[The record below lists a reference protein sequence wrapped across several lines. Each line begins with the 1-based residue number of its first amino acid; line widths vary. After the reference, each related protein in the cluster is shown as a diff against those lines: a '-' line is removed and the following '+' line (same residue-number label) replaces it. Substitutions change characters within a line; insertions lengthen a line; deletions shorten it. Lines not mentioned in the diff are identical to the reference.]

1 MNSTKNKKEEK
12 SLQMLSYTEVE
23 KKKKNEHDYFRYVQW
38 DCNLLKFVT
47 KTKMTK
53 T

>member
-23 KKKKNEHDYFRYVQW
+23 KKKKTNMIILDMFNEIAIF
-38 DCNLLKFVT
+38 
-47 KTKMTK
+47 
-53 T
+53 